1 VTIIIMVAAIFL
13 SLILLAL
20 VVVLFLFTQCRRR
33 LGNIPPG
40 NKELLH
46 LTLKKEIYFFKRVDI
61 SIIAILI
68 IIFSHK
74 PLIINTR
81 MPACLLLWGEKAI

>member
-46 LTLKKEIYFFKRVDI
+46 LTLKKDIYFLKSRYFHHRHID
-61 SIIAILI
+61 
-68 IIFSHK
+68 H
-74 PLIINTR
+74 N
-81 MPACLLLWGEKAI
+81 LLP